1 MVNFVLGIFYHDWKK
16 KKREKRNR
24 DAKQYLQDVGDDPDG
39 PAVNSFA
46 VRFLG
51 EDLRSCAM
59 TKQRHNL
66 TI

>member
-1 MVNFVLGIFYHDWKK
+1 MTGKK
-16 KKREKRNR
+16 KKREKRSR
-24 DAKQYLQDVGDDPDG
+24 DGKQYLQDVGDDPDG

-59 TKQRHNL
+59 IKQRHNL